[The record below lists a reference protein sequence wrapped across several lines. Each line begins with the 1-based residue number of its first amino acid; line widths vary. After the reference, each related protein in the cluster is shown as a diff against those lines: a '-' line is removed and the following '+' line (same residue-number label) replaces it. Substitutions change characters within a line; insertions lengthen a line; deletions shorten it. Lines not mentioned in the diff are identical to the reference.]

1 MDEIPLIE
9 PVTDAAEVENVRSV
23 LESGYL
29 TQGPYA
35 ERLERQFAECTGVA
49 EAVCVPSCTA
59 GLELALDAFEIGAG
73 DEVVVPA
80 FTYPAT
86 ANAVVRTGAEPVL
99 VDVNAD
105 SYTIDVEAARAAVT
119 PATEALLPVS
129 WGGYPLAT
137 EPIAELAAEFDL
149 TVIEDAACA
158 VGAEYDGEPTGSQFD
173 ASVFSFHPRKVV
185 TTGEGG
191 IVTTDDRDAAARM
204 RTIKNFGTDPDADEI
219 RFVRTDATNYRFSD
233 ILAAVGVAQLEKA
246 DEIVDRRRELA
257 RRYTDLLAEV
267 DGILPP
273 RAPDGVG
280 HTFQSYC
287 VYVDSGDD
295 DTRDRLI
302 EALAERGI
310 ETQIGTYAL
319 QCTEAFADAERG
331 GDLET
336 SRDLYRN
343 LLTLPVAHS
352 MTEADQRRVV
362 TALEDSLG
370 EHL

>member
-9 PVTDAAEVENVRSV
+9 PVTDAAEEENVRSV

-35 ERLERQFAECTGVA
+35 ERLERRFSERLGVA

-59 GLELALDAFEIGAG
+59 GLELALDAFEVGAG
-73 DEVVVPA
+73 DEVLVPA

-99 VDVNAD
+99 VDVNDD

-119 PATEALLPVS
+119 PATEAVVPVS
-129 WGGYPLAT
+129 WGGHPLPT
-137 EPIAELAAEFDL
+137 EPIVDLAAEFDL
-149 TVIEDAACA
+149 TVVEDAACA
-158 VGAEYDGEPTGSQFD
+158 VGAAYDGEPTGSQFD

-191 IVTTDDRDAAARM
+191 AVTTDDTAAADRM
-204 RTIKNFGTDPDADEI
+204 RSIKNFGTDPNADEV
-219 RFVRTDATNYRFSD
+219 RFVRADATNYRFSD

-246 DEIVDRRRELA
+246 DEIVNRRRELA
-257 RRYTDLLAEV
+257 RQYTDLLADV
-267 DGILPP
+267 DGVSAP
-273 RAPDGVG
+273 RAPENGV
-280 HTFQSYC
+280 HTYQSYC
-287 VYVDSGDD
+287 VYVDSGGDD
-295 DTRDRLI
+295 ARDRLV

-319 QCTEAFADAERG
+319 QCTDAFADAERG

-362 TALEDSLG
+362 TALEESLG
-370 EHL
+370 EHR